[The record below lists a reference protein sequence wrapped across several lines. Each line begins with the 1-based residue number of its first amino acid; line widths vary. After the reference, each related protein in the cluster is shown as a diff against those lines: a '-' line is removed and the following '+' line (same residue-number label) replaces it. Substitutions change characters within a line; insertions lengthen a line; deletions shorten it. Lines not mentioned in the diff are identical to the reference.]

1 MNDQR
6 KEQSAHQAIEHL
18 QTLTELF
25 QHRRVQLAK
34 AVKLTEQ
41 QWRVLE
47 EISTEHFIPSMF
59 ARNRESSPAAVSK
72 IIRQLTEKGLI
83 SVSISLV
90 DGRQRQYVLT
100 AKGRKTMEMIRVR
113 RFQAIEAIWMRF
125 DQKELD
131 QFNRFSTRLIDSIET
146 FTAKEEQ

>member
-1 MNDQR
+1 LNDRIKDQT
-6 KEQSAHQAIEHL
+6 AHQAIEHL
-18 QTLTELF
+18 QKLTELF

-83 SVSISLV
+83 NVSISSI

-100 AKGRKTMEMIRVR
+100 AKGKKLMETIRIR
-113 RFQAIEAIWMRF
+113 RLQAIDSIWMRF

-131 QFNRFSTRLIDSIET
+131 QFNRFSTRLIKSIET
-146 FTAKEEQ
+146 YTAKEEQ

>member
-1 MNDQR
+1 MNDR
-6 KEQSAHQAIEHL
+6 AKERIAHQAIEQL
-18 QTLTELF
+18 QRLTELF

-72 IIRQLTEKGLI
+72 IIRQLTEKGLVN
-83 SVSISLV
+83 VSISSV
-90 DGRQRQYVLT
+90 DGRQRQYILT
-100 AKGRKTMEMIRVR
+100 AKGKKLMETIRIR
-113 RFQAIEAIWMRF
+113 RLQAIDAIWMRF

-131 QFNRFSTRLIDSIET
+131 QFNRFSTRLIESIET
-146 FTAKEEQ
+146 FTANKEQ

>member
-1 MNDQR
+1 MNDR
-6 KEQSAHQAIEHL
+6 IKEQTAHQAIEHL
-18 QTLTELF
+18 QKLTELF

-83 SVSISLV
+83 NVSISSI

-100 AKGRKTMEMIRVR
+100 AKGKKLMETIRIR
-113 RFQAIEAIWMRF
+113 RLQAIDSIWMRF

-131 QFNRFSTRLIDSIET
+131 QFNRFSTRLIKSIET
-146 FTAKEEQ
+146 YTAKEEQ